1 MSTQNKHT
9 AKAIGLSLLITI
21 FAYFNMDSPKPY
33 PAIYILFVSVASFIS
48 IYLISMITAKAY
60 LNFIK
65 HIGCD

>member
-21 FAYFNMDSPKPY
+21 FSFFNMDNPIPY
-33 PAIYILFVSVASFIS
+33 TAIYILFVSVASFIS

-60 LNFIK
+60 QKFVK